1 MKDYT
6 AAEIVDLIRATNPD
20 GSHQMTKGEAMLLIS
35 LFSSAAIARAECKQ
49 MLSTFPK
56 ACHPVLKGA
65 RAS

>member
-6 AAEIVDLIRATNPD
+6 AAEIVDLIRTTNPD
-20 GSHQMTKGEAMLLIS
+20 GSPALSKSEAALLIS
-35 LFSSAAIARAECKQ
+35 LFTSAAIARAERNQ
-49 MLSTFPK
+49 MLSAFPK